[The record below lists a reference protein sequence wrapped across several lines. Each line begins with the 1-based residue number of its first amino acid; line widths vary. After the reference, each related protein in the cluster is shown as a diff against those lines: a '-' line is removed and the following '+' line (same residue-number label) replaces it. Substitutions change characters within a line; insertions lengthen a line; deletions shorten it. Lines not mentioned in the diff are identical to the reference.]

1 MNNVIIPVSVGEL
14 IDKITILEIKQEK
27 IQDTNKLANITNEL
41 LLLKS
46 ISHNVVQNKIEP
58 LIVELKEINFLLWSI
73 EEKKRFKE
81 KKESFDQEF
90 IELARSVYMYND
102 KRAEIKRQINLITNS
117 DIIEEKSYE

>member
-58 LIVELKEINFLLWSI
+58 LIVELKEINFLLWNI